1 MTPKGFSFGAVEAAV
16 KKAGRLD
23 LGLMWSDR
31 TATVAAVF
39 TKSTVVAA
47 PVIVSRRRAALGR
60 ARGVLVNS
68 GNANA
73 CTGEKG
79 IADAERL
86 TAGIARVMG
95 VAADEVLVC
104 STGVIGAPMPVE
116 RIQARLPALSE
127 ALKGDTEEFSRAI
140 MTTDTVPKVAT
151 MTIESAAGPVTLTGV
166 AKGAG
171 MIRPDMATMLCFIAT
186 DADAGAEVLSS
197 ALREAVEVSFN
208 RITIDGDTSTN
219 DTVILLANGASG
231 APSLE
236 DSPDLAA
243 KFGAALESLCR
254 ELARMMVKDGEGVTK
269 VVDVSVTGAASDEA
283 AKRIAFTIAESPL
296 VKTALH
302 GEDPNWGRIAAA
314 MGRSGHFAGGT
325 FDILVGDVLLVAD
338 TVWAGAEAEAKA
350 HEIMKRAEYPIT
362 VKIREGEGTATVVT
376 CDFSAEY
383 VKINA
388 DYRS

>member
-1 MTPKGFSFGAVEAAV
+1 MTPKGFRFGAVEAAV
-16 KKAGRLD
+16 KKPGRLD
-23 LGLMWSDR
+23 LGLLWSDR
-31 TATVAAVF
+31 PASAAAVF

-47 PVIVSRRRAALGR
+47 PVIVSRRRALSGR

-86 TAGIARVMG
+86 TAGIARVMEVG
-95 VAADEVLVC
+95 EDEVLVC

-116 RIQARLPALSE
+116 RIEARLPALSE
-127 ALKGDTEEFSRAI
+127 ALKSDTEDFSRAI

-151 MTIESAAGPVTLTGV
+151 RRMECATGVVTLTGV

-186 DADAGAEVLSS
+186 DAEAGAELLNRVL
-197 ALREAVEVSFN
+197 RGAVEVSFN

-231 APSLE
+231 APRLE
-236 DSPDLAA
+236 DSPELAA
-243 KFGAALESLCR
+243 SFAEALESLCR
-254 ELARMMVKDGEGVTK
+254 ELARMIVKDGEGVTK
-269 VVDVSVTGAASDEA
+269 VVDVTVTGAASDEA
-283 AKRIAFTIAESPL
+283 AKKIAFTIAESPL

-314 MGRSGHFAGGT
+314 MGRSGRFAGGA
-325 FDILVGDVLLVAD
+325 FDIVVGDVLLVSD
-338 TVWAGAEAEAKA
+338 TVWAGAEAEGKA
-350 HEIMKRAEYPIT
+350 HEVMKRAEYPIT
-362 VKIREGEGTATVVT
+362 VRIREGQGTATVTT
-376 CDFSAEY
+376 CDFSADY
-383 VKINA
+383 VSINA